1 MTLTYHKHDHKLKCH
16 YCEYQMDMPA
26 SCPNC
31 KSHYLK
37 PIGIG
42 TQKVEEQLEA
52 AFTKA
57 KVIRYDVDTTR
68 NKDGHHKLLEKFARK
83 EGNILLGTQMIA
95 KGLDFENVTFV
106 GVLDADIS
114 LNIPDFRANER
125 TFQLLEQ
132 VSGRSG
138 RGRKEEL
145 S

>member
-1 MTLTYHKHDHKLKCH
+1 
-16 YCEYQMDMPA
+16 MDMPA

-68 NKDGHHKLLEKFARK
+68 NKDGHHKLLEKFAFL
-83 EGNILLGTQMIA
+83 ILNNPCYIFFL
-95 KGLDFENVTFV
+95 
-106 GVLDADIS
+106 
-114 LNIPDFRANER
+114 P
-125 TFQLLEQ
+125 LLIH
-132 VSGRSG
+132 
-138 RGRKEEL
+138 L
-145 S
+145 